1 MINNI
6 WKEEQKIIQ
15 FNKQGKNNFAILEN
29 GILIQVTKLGEISI
43 ECCMC
48 KALKK
53 ISWRSSLN
61 KKLYICQSCNKKDK
75 NNPFYGKRHSE
86 ETKRIS
92 SKKMKLKYIGKN
104 NPFYGK
110 KHSEETKQLIS
121 KKIKNWSLNNDNP
134 FLSKSHSEKSKA
146 KMSFAI
152 KRYHHQLS
160 DLEKNIISE
169 KLSKA
174 QKKLFNE
181 NPERYIQNKSKAAK
195 ASVLSQ
201 SKFKMNRIEKEFHD
215 LLKANGIELTYSI
228 ILNFMQFDFGYKKGK
243 ILFEVHGDYWHGNPA
258 YYNPQSL
265 NKTQIKKMSRDAIK
279 KQWAEKNG
287 FKYIFF
293 WESDIKNSKEKVIKE
308 ALDAI
313 KIQTN

>member
-1 MINNI
+1 MINKI

-15 FNKQGKNNFAILEN
+15 FNIQGKNNFAILEN
-29 GILIQVTKLGEISI
+29 GILIQVTKLGEIRI
-43 ECCMC
+43 ECCIC
-48 KALKK
+48 ANQKK
-53 ISWRSSLN
+53 IRWRSSLQ
-61 KKLYICQSCNKKDK
+61 KKIYTCQSCNKKGEK
-75 NNPFYGKRHSE
+75 NSFYGKQHSE
-86 ETKRIS
+86 ETKCIN
-92 SKKMKLKYIGKN
+92 SKKMKLKYVGKN

-110 KHSEETKQLIS
+110 QHSEETKQLIS
-121 KKIKNWSLNNDNP
+121 KKIKNWSLNNPNP

-146 KMSFAI
+146 KMSFAL
-152 KRYHHQLS
+152 KKYHHQLS
-160 DLEKNIISE
+160 DLEKIILAE

-201 SKFKMNRIEKEFHD
+201 LKFKMNRIEKEFYD
-215 LLKANGIELTYSI
+215 LLKVNGIELTYSI
-228 ILNFMQFDFGYKKGK
+228 ILNFMQFDFGYKQSK

-258 YYNPQSL
+258 YYNPQLL
-265 NKTQIKKMSRDAIK
+265 NKIQIKKMSRDAVK

-313 KIQTN
+313 KIQTS